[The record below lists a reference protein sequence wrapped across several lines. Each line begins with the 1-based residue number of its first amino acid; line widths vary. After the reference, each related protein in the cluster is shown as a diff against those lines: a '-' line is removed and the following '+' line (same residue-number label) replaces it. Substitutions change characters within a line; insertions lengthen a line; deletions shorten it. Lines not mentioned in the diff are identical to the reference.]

1 MPEDNN
7 NKWRDMNAAEWRGKF
22 GEKLDGIERDLE
34 KLGANFAAVCAKV
47 DVHDRALAVIDD
59 RGTRTELGGR
69 AKAIVTAAVI
79 GAAASIIVSII
90 ALIGG

>member
-1 MPEDNN
+1 MPENG
-7 NKWRDMNAAEWRGKF
+7 NKWSEMGAAEWRGKF

-47 DVHDRALAVIDD
+47 DVHDRALAIIED
-59 RGTRTELGGR
+59 RRARTQLSGR
-69 AKAIVTAAVI
+69 AKAIVAAAVI